1 MKAGERMA
9 KTLDI
14 IDRQLDV
21 GDIKVITSD
30 AGRIIKLVELLF
42 SPTTKVQFAPSEDM
56 KSVRLSISDNTLD
69 LPQLDCLITKNTL
82 RDYIIS
88 LKNIYNILTDEEN
101 ETQ

>member
-1 MKAGERMA
+1 MA

-69 LPQLDCLITKNTL
+69 LPQLNCLITKNTL

>member
-69 LPQLDCLITKNTL
+69 LPQLNCLITKNTL